1 MNCLWNGARFGV
13 VVVVVV
19 VVELVV
25 SFTSTVQPGGGST
38 GIPATLKAN
47 NASVTE

>member
-13 VVVVVV
+13 VVVV
-19 VVELVV
+19 ELVV
-25 SFTSTVQPGGGST
+25 SSVQPGGGST